1 MELTLNRIFLGSSAT
16 IGELYVDRE
25 HIADTLEDRVR
36 PEGEKIYG
44 KTAIPEGTYEMVL
57 SYSPRFKK
65 ILPEI
70 LNVPNFTGIRIH
82 CGNSSADSSGCIL
95 VGTWDGE
102 KEDWVSDSKIAF
114 NKLMSLLEEATNNK
128 EKITITVKSL
138 LD

>member
-1 MELTLNRIFLGSSAT
+1 MELKLNRIFLGSSAT
-16 IGELYVDRE
+16 IGELYVDGE

-44 KTAIPEGTYEMVL
+44 KTAIPEGAYEMVL

-82 CGNSSADSSGCIL
+82 CGNSSANSSGCIL

-102 KEDWVSDSKIAF
+102 KEDWVSDSKVAF
-114 NKLMSLLEEATNNK
+114 NKLMSLLQKAADNK
-128 EKITITVKSL
+128 EKITITINNSWK
-138 LD
+138 